1 MNIHILAFSASSDN
15 ARFTII
21 EKTPFVAVNGVF
33 FKVNLN

>member
-21 EKTPFVAVNGVF
+21 EKNSIRRGEWSF
-33 FKVNLN
+33 FLK